1 MAVDWSELFGFSLPV
16 VEIVMRGTATY
27 WFLFL
32 LFRFVV
38 RRNIGAVGVA
48 DILLLV
54 LVADASQNAMAG
66 EYKTVTDGIVLVS
79 TLIFWNMA
87 LDWFSFR
94 FPAFRRL
101 AEPSSLRLVK
111 DGRMLMHNMRKE
123 FISEEELRVKLR
135 EQGIDSIDKVKAAF
149 LEPDGE
155 VSVIPKSG

>member
-1 MAVDWSELFGFSLPV
+1 MIVDWSELFGLSLPV
-16 VEIVMRGTATY
+16 AEIVVRGTATY

-32 LFRFVV
+32 IFRFAV
-38 RRNIGAVGVA
+38 RRDVGAVGLA

-54 LVADASQNAMAG
+54 IVADASQNAMAG

-79 TLIFWNMA
+79 TLIFWNMTV
-87 LDWFSFR
+87 DWLSFR
-94 FPAFRRL
+94 FAAFRRF

-111 DGRMLMHNMRKE
+111 DGRMLMRNMRKE
-123 FISEEELRVKLR
+123 FITEEELRIKLR
-135 EQGIDSIDKVKAAF
+135 EQGIDSIEQVKAAF